1 MKMLALAGF
10 ALIAFT
16 ALPLAAQEEHAPT
29 AMLMQKHW
37 KTSKDFT
44 LAVAE
49 VMPDADYS
57 FKPNAEEMS
66 FGDVMVHIALANASY
81 ASRAAG
87 EKSPFEKPAKADKAT
102 AIKLLTDSY
111 DYCIK
116 VAGRLSQE
124 DYFKM
129 VGPEGRQMLA
139 VEALWSGFTH
149 AAHHR
154 GQAEVYLR
162 VKGLKPPAYQ
172 F

>member
-1 MKMLALAGF
+1 MKKILALA
-10 ALIAFT
+10 ALAVC
-16 ALPLAAQEEHAPT
+16 AVPAVAQEGST
-29 AMLMQKHW
+29 AILMSKHW

-44 LAVAE
+44 LAVAQ
-49 VMPDADYS
+49 VMPDADYG

-66 FGDVMVHIALANASY
+66 FGDVMVHIALANANY
-81 ASRAAG
+81 ASRAIG
-87 EKSPFEKPAKADKAT
+87 EKSPFTKPETADKAT

-116 VAGRLSQE
+116 AISKISNE

-139 VEALWSGFTH
+139 VEATWAGFTH

-162 VKGLKPPAYQ
+162 VKGLKPPDYK